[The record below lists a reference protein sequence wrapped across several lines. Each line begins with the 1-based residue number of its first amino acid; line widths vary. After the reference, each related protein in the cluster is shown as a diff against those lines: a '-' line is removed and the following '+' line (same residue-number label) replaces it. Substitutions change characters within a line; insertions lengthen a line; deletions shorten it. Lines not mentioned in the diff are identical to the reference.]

1 MSSDGFN
8 AENRNNINIIITNN
22 IINDWPRA
30 YMGRFINH
38 INDINN
44 ANRCSFCNGTGHN
57 IRTCTDTRITDFEE
71 ECRMSKSFCEWTEN
85 PHNTFKE
92 WLMEYY
98 LVIGSEVVKAFAV
111 SKCNC
116 RVSSNIDVVIDS
128 VTSYIYEDQ
137 NEDEDQTEED
147 QNEEDQTEALDEVSI
162 FDMEAV
168 VTLLS
173 MQESSSNR
181 ERTDKFNIIATVK
194 TGDAVKMD
202 EVCDCSIC
210 FEDDLREKNFVALN
224 CQHKFCKDCFKGSLK
239 NTPNYKDLPTCALC
253 RADISAITVHD
264 ENVKNELTDLIEFI
278 E

>member
-1 MSSDGFN
+1 MLKSYKIANIMSFD
-8 AENRNNINIIITNN
+8 AENRNNINIIITHNN
-22 IINDWPRA
+22 INDYPSLYINRV
-30 YMGRFINH
+30 IHH
-38 INDINN
+38 INRIS
-44 ANRCSFCNGTGHN
+44 RCSFCNCIGHN
-57 IRTCTDTRITDFEE
+57 IRTCTDTRITDFEQ
-71 ECRMSKSFCEWTEN
+71 ECRMSKSFCEWTEE
-85 PHNTFKE
+85 PRNTFKE

-98 LVIGSEVVKAFAV
+98 LVADSEVVKAFAV
-111 SKCNC
+111 SRCSC
-116 RVSSNIDVVIDS
+116 RMYSNIDIIIDS

-147 QNEEDQTEALDEVSI
+147 QNEALDEVSI

-224 CQHKFCKDCFKGSLK
+224 CQHKFCKACFKGSLK